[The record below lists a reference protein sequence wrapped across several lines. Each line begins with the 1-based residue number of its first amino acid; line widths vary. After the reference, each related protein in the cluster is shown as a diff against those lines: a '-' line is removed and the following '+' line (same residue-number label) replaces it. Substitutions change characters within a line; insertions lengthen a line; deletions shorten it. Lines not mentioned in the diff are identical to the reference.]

1 MSSVKKGAS
10 PRGAAT
16 KNQVGNQVAGVDAI
30 DIKATIPDHQIDA
43 ALHGYNLTVDN
54 DEER

>member
-16 KNQVGNQVAGVDAI
+16 KNQVGNQGAGADAI

-43 ALHGYNLTVDN
+43 ALHGYNLTVDD